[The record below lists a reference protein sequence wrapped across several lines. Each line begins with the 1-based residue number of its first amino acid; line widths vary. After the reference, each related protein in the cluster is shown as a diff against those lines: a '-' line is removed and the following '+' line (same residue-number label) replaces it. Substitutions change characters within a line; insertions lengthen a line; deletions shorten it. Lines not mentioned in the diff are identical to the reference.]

1 MSATPVPKTADQVAA
16 EQASQIKTL
25 QDQLAAALQA
35 LSDLAPKDA
44 LPAAPVTPVIY
55 HSSSPFIKVPI
66 MRAPGFCDFVQ
77 FINGSLETSDPAVIA
92 SMEATIKT
100 QNSGFYHGKPPE
112 TDASR
117 EAVAADL
124 ANAAA
129 AAHAKM
135 LAAGE
140 KTA

>member
-16 EQASQIKTL
+16 EHAAQVKTL

-35 LSDLAPKDA
+35 LSDLSPKDA
-44 LPAAPVTPVIY
+44 LPAAPVNPIIY

-92 SMEATIKT
+92 VLEAAIKS
-100 QNSGFYHGKPPE
+100 QGSGFFHGTPPE

-117 EAVAADL
+117 EAVAAVL
-124 ANAAA
+124 AAMAA